1 MSLIHVRFV
10 ATSPAGDYKP
20 VKFLGHTIPEYFT
33 ATFYVIDNDGIKITQ
48 NNFKQF
54 KTWTIKLLLRVTK
67 LETIEVISVEVLGAK
82 PYTGHVEF
90 TTKAFNPGDY
100 GTVLARHF
108 NQLQEN
114 RAKLISV
121 AVQAVA
127 QSHKYKK
134 APKGGHSWTLG
145 ENLPITETELEQII
159 ERVLSSSYT
168 KLDGSFYLTY
178 AERYKALV
186 LAGDKTPIK
195 SMKEIYYPE
204 KSSKQVQAYATTC
217 RKKKLLPRAD
227 DGKNSKIKKP
237 TKKKGK

>member
-1 MSLIHVRFV
+1 MSLIHVRHV
-10 ATSPAGDYKP
+10 ATSPAGDFKP
-20 VKFLGHTIPEYFT
+20 IKFLSHTIPEYFT

-54 KTWTIKLLLRVTK
+54 KTWSIKLLLRVTK

-108 NQLQEN
+108 KQLQEN
-114 RAKLISV
+114 RTKLISV
-121 AVQAVA
+121 AVQVAA
-127 QSHKYKK
+127 QSHKHKK
-134 APKGGHSWTLG
+134 APKGGHSWTIG
-145 ENLPITETELEQII
+145 ENFPITEAELEQII
-159 ERVLSSSYT
+159 ERVLNSSYT
-168 KLDGSFYLTY
+168 KLDGSFYMTY

-217 RKKKLLPRAD
+217 RRKKLLPPAQQ
-227 DGKNSKIKKP
+227 GKNSKINKP

>member
-1 MSLIHVRFV
+1 M
-10 ATSPAGDYKP
+10 
-20 VKFLGHTIPEYFT
+20 IPQYFT
-33 ATFYVIDNDGIKITQ
+33 ATFYVIDNDGIKVTQ
-48 NNFKQF
+48 NNFKNF
-54 KTWTIKLLLRVTK
+54 KTWTIKLLMRVTK

-127 QSHKYKK
+127 QSHKYKPV
-134 APKGGHSWTLG
+134 ANVGHTWTLG
-145 ENLPITETELEQII
+145 ENLPITETELDLIN

-168 KLDGSFYLTY
+168 KLDASFYLTY
-178 AERYKALV
+178 SIRYRALV
-186 LAGDKTPIK
+186 SAGDKTPIK
-195 SMKEIYYPE
+195 SMKEIYYPD
-204 KSSKQVQAYATTC
+204 KSVKQVQAYATTC
-217 RKKKLLPRAD
+217 RRKGLLPPAQP
-227 DGKNSKIKKP
+227 GKNSKFPKPTKISKP

>member
-1 MSLIHVRFV
+1 MALIHVRQV
-10 ATSPAGDYKP
+10 ATSPAGNYKP
-20 VKFLGHTIPEYFT
+20 INFLGHTIPVYFT
-33 ATFYVIDNDGIKITQ
+33 ATLYVIDNDGIKVTQ

-54 KTWTIKLLLRVTK
+54 NTWTIEMLLRVTK
-67 LETIEVISVEVLGAK
+67 LETVEVVSVNILGAK
-82 PYTGHVEF
+82 PYTGHAVI
-90 TTKAFNPGDY
+90 TTKAFDPGDY
-100 GTVLARHF
+100 GTVQARHF

-127 QSHKYKK
+127 QNHKYKK
-134 APKGGHSWTLG
+134 ASKGGHSWTLG
-145 ENLPITETELEQII
+145 ENLPITETELEQIM
-159 ERVLSSSYT
+159 ERVSNSSYT

-217 RKKKLLPRAD
+217 RRKKLIPPAQQ
-227 DGKNSKIKKP
+227 GKNSKIKKP

>member
-1 MSLIHVRFV
+1 MSLINVRQV
-10 ATSPAGDYKP
+10 VTSPAGDYKP
-20 VKFLGHTIPEYFT
+20 IKFLGHTIPEYFT
-33 ATFYVIDNDGIKITQ
+33 ATFHVIDNDGIKITQ

-54 KTWTIKLLLRVTK
+54 NTWTIEMLLRVTK
-67 LETIEVISVEVLGAK
+67 LETVEVVSVNILGAK
-82 PYTGHVEF
+82 PYTGHVVV

-100 GTVLARHF
+100 GTVQARHF

-114 RAKLISV
+114 RAKLISR
-121 AVQAVA
+121 AVQQVA

-145 ENLPITETELEQII
+145 ENLPIAEADLEQII
-159 ERVLSSSYT
+159 ERVSNSSYT

-204 KSSKQVQAYATTC
+204 KSTKQVQAYATTC
-217 RKKKLLPRAD
+217 RRKKLLPPAQQ
-227 DGKNSKIKKP
+227 GKNSKIKKP
-237 TKKKGK
+237 TNKKGK